1 VLDGPPLASL
11 LSLPTWPPW
20 AETAPIAAWT
30 WPGTR
35 PKANQLRPPRGP
47 TPQIAPAHPR
57 STWAGGEPRPSWP
70 PTPPQP
76 RPSSRAAWAQV
87 QDVPVMSEEAY
98 LRANATNQAVRV
110 ANREAAQRHR
120 DEAARLRARG
130 AELTRQVEADFFH
143 AREAARII
151 DAGPGILRRKAA
163 QVLTAQALRDEITK
177 RWPTTS
183 LPGSDWS
190 DRLVGHCA
198 ANLAQAMVNDAARH
212 HSDEAHRA
220 DQAAASY
227 RQRLGVRQQNQLQ
240 GRLNASRRVET
251 LALLKASEL
260 IWAPCASTAR
270 NTWPSWLPS
279 RSSPSTRPVP
289 GERRSWSRCSWPP
302 TNAWRLPKSRIE
314 APAAQDPA
322 TLGHPGGTWDR
333 NLDHSS
339 PSLRVTPVSWCP
351 QNRLSDGF

>member
-1 VLDGPPLASL
+1 MGRDRTDRGLDVARDQAQGESAPAPQRPHTPDRPGPPQIDLGRWRTEAELA
-11 LSLPTWPPW
+11 TH
-20 AETAPIAAWT
+20 ATTAQAQLQGRLG
-30 WPGTR
+30 PGAR
-35 PKANQLRPPRGP
+35 
-47 TPQIAPAHPR
+47 R
-57 STWAGGEPRPSWP
+57 SGE
-70 PTPPQP
+70 
-76 RPSSRAAWAQV
+76 
-87 QDVPVMSEEAY
+87 SEEAY
-98 LRANATNQAVRV
+98 LRANATDQAVRV

-240 GRLNASRRVET
+240 GRLNASRRVEA
-251 LALLKASEL
+251 LALVEGQRVDLGALRQYHQEHVAIMAPEQIVAVDQARTRRAKELEQMLLASNQRM
-260 IWAPCASTAR
+260 AAS
-270 NTWPSWLPS
+270 
-279 RSSPSTRPVP
+279 
-289 GERRSWSRCSWPP
+289 
-302 TNAWRLPKSRIE
+302 
-314 APAAQDPA
+314 
-322 TLGHPGGTWDR
+322 
-333 NLDHSS
+333 
-339 PSLRVTPVSWCP
+339 
-351 QNRLSDGF
+351 